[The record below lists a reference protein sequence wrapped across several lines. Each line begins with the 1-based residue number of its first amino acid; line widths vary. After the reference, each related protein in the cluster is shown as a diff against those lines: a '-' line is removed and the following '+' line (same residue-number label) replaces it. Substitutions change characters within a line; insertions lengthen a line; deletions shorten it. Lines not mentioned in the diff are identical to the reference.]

1 LDGSPP
7 AYHLDKGF
15 GTGINSW
22 LVQFE
27 VCLVLQIAINN
38 RVLNFF
44 GKFMEDSLLLAMNFN
59 FDFVREEDGA
69 IMSLLAL
76 VERRID

>member
-15 GTGINSW
+15 GTGINNW

-27 VCLVLQIAINN
+27 VCPFLQIAINN
-38 RVLNFF
+38 NVLIFYENLGRFYIF
-44 GKFMEDSLLLAMNFN
+44 GDEFQFQ
-59 FDFVREEDGA
+59 FC
-69 IMSLLAL
+69 
-76 VERRID
+76 

>member
-1 LDGSPP
+1 LKYYAVCLDGSPP

-38 RVLNFF
+38 SVLIFF
-44 GKFMEDSLLLAMNFN
+44 WKNHG
-59 FDFVREEDGA
+59 
-69 IMSLLAL
+69 
-76 VERRID
+76 